1 MQNSIKKSFA
11 VQLAEANN
19 TVEAK
24 GLVLSR
30 WDKSIT
36 RGDVNRFKKLCEFAG
51 FWFTLGE
58 ILVKLRTASGGSR
71 TDSALLKNANLH
83 TVAKQRRSEAMKFF
97 ENFHVIVENDLLGK
111 KSTICHMKDLLKE
124 VDKIVNPKVEDEPV
138 LEATIVADEPE
149 APAIEDKSSE
159 AETKAPMSASDIAL
173 EALVQCELN
182 GVSKAKFLAALKE
195 QLEMLDE
202 STDKSVMKAV
212 A

>member
-36 RGDVNRFKKLCEFAG
+36 KGDVNRFKKLCEFGG
-51 FWFTLGE
+51 FWYSLGQ
-58 ILVKLRTASGGSR
+58 ILVQLRTESGGSR
-71 TDSALLKNANLH
+71 TDSALLKNASLH

-111 KSTICHMKDLLKE
+111 KCSVANMKDLLKE

-138 LEATIVADEPE
+138 LEATTVADEPE

-159 AETKAPMSASDIAL
+159 AETKPMSPSDIAL

-182 GVSKAKFLAALKE
+182 NVQVKDFMLALKE

-202 STDKSVMKAV
+202 NKAV

>member
-1 MQNSIKKSFA
+1 MQKSTVKKSFA

-19 TVEAK
+19 TVQAK
-24 GLVLSR
+24 GLVLSQ
-30 WDKSIT
+30 WDKSIC
-36 RGDVNRFKKLCEFAG
+36 RADKSRFKALCAKDG
-51 FWFTLGE
+51 FWFSLGE
-58 ILVKLRTASGGSR
+58 VCLELLKQSGGKK
-71 TDSALLKNANLH
+71 TDSALLKDANLH

-97 ENFHVIVENDLLGK
+97 ENFHIIVENDLLGK
-111 KSTICHMKDLLKE
+111 KSSICHMKDLLKE
-124 VDKIVNPKVEDEPV
+124 VDKIVNPKVEEEPV

-159 AETKAPMSASDIAL
+159 AETKPMSPSDIAL

-182 GVSKAKFLAALKE
+182 NVQVKDFMLALKE

-202 STDKSVMKAV
+202 NKAV

>member
-1 MQNSIKKSFA
+1 MTNSITKKSFA

-36 RGDVNRFKKLCEFAG
+36 KGDINRFKKLCEFGG
-51 FWFTLGE
+51 FWYSLGQ
-58 ILVKLRTASGGSR
+58 ILVQLRTESGGSR

-111 KSTICHMKDLLKE
+111 KSSICHMKDLLSA
-124 VDKIVNPKVEDEPV
+124 VDKIVNPVKPPKPPVQPEVEDEPPF
-138 LEATIVADEPE
+138 L
-149 APAIEDKSSE
+149 IEDKSSE
-159 AETKAPMSASDIAL
+159 AETKPMSPSDIAL

-182 GVSKAKFLAALKE
+182 NVQVKDFMLALKE

-202 STDKSVMKAV
+202 NKAV